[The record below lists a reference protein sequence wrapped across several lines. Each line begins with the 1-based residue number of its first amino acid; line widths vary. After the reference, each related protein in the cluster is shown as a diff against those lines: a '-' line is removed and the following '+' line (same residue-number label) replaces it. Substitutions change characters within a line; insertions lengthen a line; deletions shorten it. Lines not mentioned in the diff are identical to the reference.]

1 MTIGLLKGTSAHG
14 HVGWVTV
21 YCRVCG
27 AGLNVTGQKPRS
39 RRVDVV
45 YACPKCAEQYE
56 AYFCAA
62 DARAVKYT
70 CPFCRSR
77 LEIVSPTPAPRR

>member
-1 MTIGLLKGTSAHG
+1 MTIGLLKGTAAWG

-27 AGLNVTGQKPRS
+27 ARLSLAGQKPRS
-39 RRVDVV
+39 RRTEIV
-45 YACPKCAEQYE
+45 YACPKCAKDYG

-62 DARAVKYT
+62 DARALKYR
-70 CPFCRSR
+70 CPFCGTR
-77 LEIVSPTPAPRR
+77 LEIVSPQPIER